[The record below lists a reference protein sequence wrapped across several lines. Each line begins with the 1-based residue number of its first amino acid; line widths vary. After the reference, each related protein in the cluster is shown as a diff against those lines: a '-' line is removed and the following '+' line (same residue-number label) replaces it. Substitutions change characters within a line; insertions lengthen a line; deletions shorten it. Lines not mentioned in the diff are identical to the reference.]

1 MSQRESDTNGG
12 AGKDPQASGGRG
24 LAPLLRYRPLVIG
37 ALALVLLPL
46 AMWVLGLGT
55 SSATQIVA
63 LAIAALGL
71 NLLVGYTGLTSFG
84 QSAWFGIGAYCA
96 ALAQKHWFAG
106 QIALPILFSMAF
118 VAVLATV
125 VGLLIL
131 RRRGVY
137 FALLTLAFV
146 ALTYAIA
153 FRWTELTGGEDGLGG
168 LKRGGFAAIPLDNGL
183 VYYAF
188 VALIALGVLYVLL
201 RVTRS
206 PFGHVLVA
214 IRENQ
219 QRATFQGY
227 DVDRYRLGAFVL
239 SAVVT
244 GLGGAL
250 IGFLNYLVSAESVSV
265 AFSGELLAMVVIGGM
280 HHILG
285 PALGVLFYILF
296 RELFSIWT
304 SNWLLWFGL
313 VFVGFVLYSPSGLTG
328 VWAKLQRR
336 WRPATEESAAMSRRK
351 IYEGL
356 PLPAFLRPDAPHGT
370 VLQVES
376 MAKHFGGIRAVA
388 DARLSLRAG
397 EVHAL
402 IGPNGAGKTT
412 LFNLISG
419 LFPPDAG
426 TVRLNGK
433 EIQRLAA
440 NRICRQGLT
449 RSFQITNLFKGLSI
463 YENLRLSL
471 QACHP
476 ARFNIWRDIDSL
488 AEVHAQTAEL
498 VKFLGLEGI
507 ESIEGGELSYGGQRL
522 VDLGIA
528 LGSKPQVLLL
538 DEPLAG
544 LAAAERE
551 RVSNLVKS
559 VAASIPVLIVEH
571 DIDRVLGFSHRVTV
585 MNQGEVLMAGT
596 PDEVRSDRRVQ
607 EIYTGTGT
615 PPRVDRAAHGAGV
628 RSASEA
634 RERAQLLRFE
644 SVNAFYGKSHIL
656 NDATLDVR
664 DGEIVALLGR
674 NGAGK
679 STLLKT
685 LAGLVPPASGRIE
698 FEGHAIAGLPA
709 PDIARLG
716 IGYVPQGRGLFAG
729 MTVAENLA
737 LGRLARAT
745 DGRHGVVWTEE
756 KIYEYF
762 PRLKE
767 RMHVAADYLSGGEQ
781 QMAAVARA
789 LSGNVKLLLLDEPFE
804 GLSPAV
810 VQELFRVF
818 DRLRAHTSIVIV
830 EHNLDLVL
838 ALADRVFALE
848 RGAVF
853 HQGPAEPLLTDLDYR
868 KRILWL

>member
-1 MSQRESDTNGG
+1 MNATWT
-12 AGKDPQASGGRG
+12 QAKF
-24 LAPLLRYRPLVIG
+24 RPLVVG
-37 ALALVLLPL
+37 AVALVLLPF
-46 AMWVLGLGT
+46 AMRMLGLGIN
-55 SSATQIVA
+55 SASQIVCFT
-63 LAIAALGL
+63 IAALGL
-71 NLLVGYTGLTSFG
+71 NMLVGFTGLTSFG
-84 QSAWFGIGAYCA
+84 HSAWFGIGAYA
-96 ALAQKHWFAG
+96 AAIAQKQWFGG
-106 QIALPILFSMAF
+106 QIALPILFSMLF
-118 VAVLATV
+118 VAALSTV

-146 ALTYAIA
+146 ALTYTIA
-153 FRWTELTGGEDGLGG
+153 FRWTELTGGEDGIGDLQ
-168 LKRGGFAAIPLDNGL
+168 RGGFGPIRLDNSE

-188 VALIALGVLYVLL
+188 LALIALAVLYVLL

-219 QRATFQGY
+219 QRAGFQGY
-227 DVDRYRLGAFVL
+227 HVDRYRLAVFVL

-250 IGFLNYLVSAESVSV
+250 LGFLTYLVSAEAVSV
-265 AFSGELLAMVVIGGM
+265 ELSGELLAMVVIGGM
-280 HHILG
+280 YHILG

-313 VFVGFVLYSPSGLTG
+313 VFVAFVLYSPAGLVG
-328 VWAKLQRR
+328 IWEKLKRR
-336 WRPATEESAAMSRRK
+336 WRPAPEEAAAMSARH
-351 IYEGL
+351 IDSGA
-356 PLPAFLRPDAPHGT
+356 PLPGFLRPGARHSA
-370 VLQVES
+370 VLELNAVS
-376 MAKHFGGIRAVA
+376 KHFGGIRAVA
-388 DARLSLRAG
+388 GASLSIHSG
-397 EVHAL
+397 EIHAL

-412 LFNLISG
+412 LFNLASG
-419 LFPPDAG
+419 MFPPDAG
-426 TVRLNGK
+426 TVRLNER
-433 EIQRLAA
+433 EIQRLTAY
-440 NRICRQGLT
+440 NICRQGLA

-471 QACHP
+471 QARHA
-476 ARFNIWRDIDSL
+476 ARFNAWRDIDGYPEIH
-488 AEVHAQTAEL
+488 AECTEL
-498 VKFLGLEGI
+498 IRFLGLEGI
-507 ESIEGGELSYGGQRL
+507 ESIPGGELSYGGQRL
-522 VDLGIA
+522 LDLGIA

-551 RVSNLVKS
+551 RVSKLIKTIAN
-559 VAASIPVLIVEH
+559 SIPVLIVEH
-571 DIDRVLGFSHRVTV
+571 DIDRVLGFSQRVTV

-596 PDEVRSDRRVQ
+596 PDQVRADRRVQ
-607 EIYTGTGT
+607 EVYTGTGT
-615 PPRVDRAAHGAGV
+615 PPVSGRASGAAHDRAH
-628 RSASEA
+628 
-634 RERAQLLRFE
+634 LLRFE
-644 SVNAFYGKSHIL
+644 RVNAFYGKSHIL

-664 DGEIVALLGR
+664 ENEIVALLGR

-685 LAGLVPPASGRIE
+685 LTGLVPPASGKIE
-698 FEGHAIAGLPA
+698 YAGRDIAGVPA
-709 PDIARLG
+709 PEIARMG

-745 DGRHGVVWTEE
+745 DGANGVVWSEE
-756 KIYEYF
+756 KIFEYF

-767 RMHVAADYLSGGEQ
+767 RLHIAADYLSGGEQ

-789 LSGNVKLLLLDEPFE
+789 LSGNVRLLLLDEPFE
-804 GLSPAV
+804 GLAPAV
-810 VQELFRVF
+810 VQELFGVF
-818 DRLRAHTSIVIV
+818 DRLRGQVSIVIV

-853 HQGPAEPLLTDLDYR
+853 HQGPAAPLLTDLDYR
-868 KRILWL
+868 KQILWL